1 MSAFVDCEWDAFV
14 EAHPDA
20 TFFHL
25 LPWRDLAQDVFG
37 HRPRYLTRREGGTLA
52 AVLPLTEVRSRLFG
66 HALISTA
73 FCVGGGPLATNSA
86 GLTGIL
92 QEAER
97 LGREVGVDYIELRDV
112 RCGAQAELGE
122 GWVVRDDLY
131 ATFEAPLPASE
142 DENLKQIPRK
152 QRAVVRKALER
163 DLTTTIDSGVDDF
176 FAVYSRTMRDHGT
189 PALPRRFFQ
198 ALKAAFGDRCEILSV
213 RCEGRPVS
221 SVLSYYFRGR
231 VLPYYTGGA
240 PEARAL
246 GSNDLMYWKLMRR
259 AAERGCAVFDFGRS
273 KRGTGPFSF
282 KRNWGFEPRAVAH
295 HYRLIRSNSVPNVNP
310 TNPRY
315 QVMIGAWRRLP
326 LPVANA
332 VSPWLSR
339 SLA

>member
-1 MSAFVDCEWDAFV
+1 MTAFADSEWDAFV

-25 LPWRDLAQDVFG
+25 LDWRDIARGVFG
-37 HRPRYLTRREGGTLA
+37 HRPRYLAQREGGALA
-52 AVLPLTEVRSRLFG
+52 AVLPLIEVRSRLFG

-73 FCVGGGPLATNSA
+73 FCVGGGPLARSAA
-86 GLTGIL
+86 GLGSIL

-97 LGREVGVDYIELRDV
+97 VGREAGVDYIELRDV
-112 RCGAQAELGE
+112 RGCAQAELGE

-131 ATFEAPLPASE
+131 ATFEAPIPGSE
-142 DENLKQIPRK
+142 EENLKQIPRK

-163 DLTTTIDSGVDDF
+163 DLTASIDNDVDEF

-189 PALPRRFFQ
+189 PALPRRYFQ
-198 ALKAAFGDRCEILSV
+198 ALKAAFGDRCEILTV
-213 RCEGRPVS
+213 RHGGRPVS

-231 VLPYYTGGA
+231 VLPYYTGSV
-240 PEARAL
+240 PEARTL

-259 AAERGCAVFDFGRS
+259 AADRGCAVFDFGRS

-282 KRNWGFEPRAVAH
+282 KCNWGFEPRTVAH
-295 HYRLIRSNSVPNVNP
+295 HYRLIRSRNLPNVNP

-315 QVMIGAWRRLP
+315 RAMIEAWRRLP
-326 LPVANA
+326 LPIANA

>member
-1 MSAFVDCEWDAFV
+1 MTAFVDSEWDAFI
-14 EAHPDA
+14 EEHPDA

-25 LPWRDLAQDVFG
+25 LPWRDIARGVFG
-37 HRPRYLTRREGGTLA
+37 HRPHYLARREGGAFA
-52 AVLPLTEVRSRLFG
+52 AVLPLIEVRSRLFG

-73 FCVGGGPLATNSA
+73 FCVGGGPLATSGA
-86 GLTGIL
+86 GLRSIL

-97 LGREVGVDYIELRDV
+97 LGDEVGVDYIELRDV
-112 RCGAQAELGE
+112 RCGVQAELGD
-122 GWVVRDDLY
+122 GWVARDDLY
-131 ATFEAPLPASE
+131 ATFEAPIPGSE
-142 DENLKQIPRK
+142 EENLKQIPRK
-152 QRAVVRKALER
+152 QRAIVRKALER
-163 DLTTTIDSGVDDF
+163 DLTTTIDDGVEDF

-198 ALKAAFGDRCEILSV
+198 ALKEAFGDRCEILTV
-213 RCEGRPVS
+213 RQEGRPVS

-231 VLPYYTGGA
+231 VLPYYTGSM
-240 PEARAL
+240 PEARTL

-259 AAERGCAVFDFGRS
+259 AAGHGCAVFDFGRS

-295 HYRLIRSNSVPNVNP
+295 HYRLIRSRGLPNVNP
-310 TNPRY
+310 TNPKYRT
-315 QVMIGAWRRLP
+315 MIEAWRRLP

-332 VSPWLSR
+332 ISPLFSR

>member
-1 MSAFVDCEWDAFV
+1 MTAFVDSEWDAFI
-14 EAHPDA
+14 ETHPDA

-25 LPWRDLAQDVFG
+25 LPWRDIARGVFG
-37 HRPRYLTRREGGTLA
+37 HRPHYLAGREGGALA
-52 AVLPLTEVRSRLFG
+52 TALPLIEVRSRLFG

-73 FCVGGGPLATNSA
+73 FCVGGGPLATSGA
-86 GLTGIL
+86 GLTSIL

-131 ATFEAPLPASE
+131 ATFEAPLPGSE
-142 DENLKQIPRK
+142 EENLKQIPRK

-163 DLTTTIDSGVDDF
+163 DLTTTIDDGVDDF

-189 PALPRRFFQ
+189 PALPRRFFH
-198 ALKAAFGDRCEILSV
+198 ALKEAFGDRCEILTV
-213 RCEGRPVS
+213 RQEGRPVS

-231 VLPYYTGGA
+231 VLPYYTGSM
-240 PEARAL
+240 PEARTL

-259 AAERGCAVFDFGRS
+259 AADRGCAVFDFGRS
-273 KRGTGPFSF
+273 KHGTGPFSF

-295 HYRLIRSNSVPNVNP
+295 YYRLIRSRGLPNVNP

-315 QVMIGAWRRLP
+315 RTMIEAWRRLP

-332 VSPWLSR
+332 ISPLFSR